1 MQAITP
7 GFYMVWLTEVRPPCP
22 LPTEQ
27 HSISANPFVILVS
40 TKQHYPERSAGK
52 DNY

>member
-7 GFYMVWLTEVRPPCP
+7 GFYMVWVTEVRPPCP

-27 HSISANPFVILVS
+27 HSVSANPFVTLVS